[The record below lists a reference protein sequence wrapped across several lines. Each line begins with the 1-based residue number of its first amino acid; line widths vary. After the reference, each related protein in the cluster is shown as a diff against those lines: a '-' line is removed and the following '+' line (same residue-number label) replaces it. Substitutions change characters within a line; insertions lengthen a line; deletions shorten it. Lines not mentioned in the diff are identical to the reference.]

1 MRPTASVDEVRALL
15 AASGVTLVP
24 LGIIAHEPEV
34 SDVDRLTRELC
45 AHDPRDGDFVLAL
58 GGGSAIDLGKAVAA
72 MATNRQSESV
82 ADYLEGVGRGLAITQ
97 PPLPVLAMPT
107 TAGTGSEATKNA
119 VISSYDPPFKKS
131 LRSEQMVP
139 RAVLVD
145 PELSVSVPPQTTAYT
160 GMDAITQ
167 LIESYISCRAKPMP
181 RALALAGLQVAL
193 PAIEEVVRD
202 GRSRPAPNGDG
213 PCRFAL
219 RHRSGEFGTQVWHM
233 AWRPHLACIAA
244 CRMGWLAP

>member
-1 MRPTASVDEVRALL
+1 MGEPTIEYDFFAPPRIVFGWGRRTEIGRIAASLGRRAFLVLGSRTLETNGVVDQIRALL
-15 AASGVTLVP
+15 ADSGVMLVP
-24 LGIIAHEPEV
+24 LGVITHEPEV
-34 SDVDRLTRELC
+34 SDVDRLARELIK
-45 AHDPRDGDFVLAL
+45 HDPGGGDIVLAL

-167 LIESYISCRAKPMP
+167 LIESYISCRAKPIP
-181 RALALAGLQVAL
+181 RALALAGLQACVA
-193 PAIEEVVRD
+193 
-202 GRSRPAPNGDG
+202 G
-213 PCRFAL
+213 
-219 RHRSGEFGTQVWHM
+219 H
-233 AWRPHLACIAA
+233 
-244 CRMGWLAP
+244 